1 MRFQRICGG
10 RARVVKGSDSKSVAV
25 SARRFE
31 SFRPRLFFFIPRV
44 PTGARP
50 RQKLKKDT
58 CLRSSGQPGGN
69 EGGTHLGGHRSADGS
84 RRESATS
91 RYRSRGGGWRILAKT
106 ERLVRRRECLQLRRS
121 APPRP
126 NSLLPASKV
135 QEGCILHCLASHPHD
150 DGVQKG
156 WRKP

>member
-1 MRFQRICGG
+1 MRFQRICG

-58 CLRSSGQPGGN
+58 CLRSSGAASLVAMRAVHTWVATDQQMEVVVKVPQVDIVPG
-69 EGGTHLGGHRSADGS
+69 EGDGGFWQRQSDWYDDGS
-84 RRESATS
+84 
-91 RYRSRGGGWRILAKT
+91 
-106 ERLVRRRECLQLRRS
+106 
-121 APPRP
+121 
-126 NSLLPASKV
+126 ASN
-135 QEGCILHCLASHPHD
+135 
-150 DGVQKG
+150 
-156 WRKP
+156 